1 MLWLTILI
9 ALLITIPTLVF
20 VVWPLFFPS
29 AKVMVDDLDESR
41 LADLVQRKD
50 AVLQS
55 IKELEF
61 DLHTSKISEVDF
73 QLLNTRLR
81 HQAIGLMRQI
91 DKVAPEMTAL
101 EEALEQE
108 ILQLRRVDGDVVPTA
123 HKNGK
128 APPASPEKAISKVTD
143 AAPDRFCRQ
152 CGAGVNADDRFCAKC
167 GAALKVAASS

>member
-1 MLWLTILI
+1 MLWPTILI
-9 ALLITIPTLVF
+9 ALLITIPVLIF

-41 LADLVQRKD
+41 LAELVQRKD

-61 DLHTSKISEVDF
+61 DLHTSKISQADF

-91 DKVAPEMTAL
+91 DKVAPEVTEL
-101 EEALEQE
+101 EEALEKE
-108 ILQLRRVDGDVVPTA
+108 IMKLRRVDGDVLHAA

-128 APPASPEKAISKVTD
+128 APQPSPKKAVSNVTED
-143 AAPDRFCRQ
+143 TTDRFCRQ
-152 CGAGVNADDRFCAKC
+152 CGARVNEEDRFCAKC
-167 GAALKVAASS
+167 GAALKVAAGS

>member
-1 MLWLTILI
+1 MIWPTILI
-9 ALLITIPTLVF
+9 ALLITIPTLAF

-41 LADLVQRKD
+41 LADLIQRKD

-61 DLHTSKISEVDF
+61 DLHTRKISDADF

-91 DKVAPEMTAL
+91 DKVAPEMTEL
-101 EEALEQE
+101 EEALEKE
-108 ILQLRRVDGDVVPTA
+108 ILQLRRVDGEVVHIA

-128 APPASPEKAISKVTD
+128 APQASPKKAVAKEAD
-143 AAPDRFCRQ
+143 ATPDRFCRQ
-152 CGAGVNADDRFCAKC
+152 CGARVNADDRFCAKC
-167 GAALKVAASS
+167 GAALIVAAAS